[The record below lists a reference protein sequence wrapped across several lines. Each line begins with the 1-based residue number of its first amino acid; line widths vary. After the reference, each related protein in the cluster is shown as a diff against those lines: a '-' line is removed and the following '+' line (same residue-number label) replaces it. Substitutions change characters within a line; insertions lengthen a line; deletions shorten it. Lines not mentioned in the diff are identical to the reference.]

1 MSTGLTLMLAAIL
14 VVGGVFRIIVQL
26 VERFPSWG
34 WVRAN
39 SVLTVLLAIAICQQR
54 CASGLWAIG
63 QHRTCHAVHDRRR
76 RAEGVDPVNWP
87 LTQSP

>member
-39 SVLTVLLAIAICQQR
+39 SVLTVLLAIAICQAAVRFGPVGYRPAPNMSR
-54 CASGLWAIG
+54 CS
-63 QHRTCHAVHDRRR
+63 R
-76 RAEGVDPVNWP
+76 
-87 LTQSP
+87 SPSACGRG